1 MRTDASS
8 RYEKGLDMMNT
19 IKAVERACELVELL
33 GCGEVVDGV
42 MDVVA
47 KEKAPTVVKLEPD
60 KINALLGTEL
70 SEDVMR
76 EILVSL
82 GFILNGDDIY
92 VPSWR
97 GDVEHYSDIAEEVAR
112 FYGYN
117 KIPCTLMRGETTRGG
132 FSEQQ
137 RFDRAI
143 GGAVR
148 ALGYDEI
155 ITYSFI
161 SPTYY
166 DKIRMP

>member
-1 MRTDASS
+1 
-8 RYEKGLDMMNT
+8 
-19 IKAVERACELVELL
+19 
-33 GCGEVVDGV
+33 

-70 SEDVMR
+70 SEGLMR

-137 RFDRAI
+137 RFAPS
-143 GGAVR
+143 A
-148 ALGYDEI
+148 ALCARWATMRSSPI
-155 ITYSFI
+155 PSSARPIT
-161 SPTYY
+161 
-166 DKIRMP
+166 IRSACRRIPRCATP